1 MLISYKWLERYF
13 DEKLPEAEKI
23 SSALTMHSFEVE
35 SFEVVEGDV
44 VFNIKV
50 LPNRTHDCL
59 SHRGIARE
67 ISVILGIGL
76 NKGEYELKPLSG
88 VPESNKV
95 TPNSV
100 DQKICPR
107 FSALVIENVKI
118 KESPKW
124 LRELL
129 KSIGQKSINNVVDI
143 TNYVMFSMGQPL
155 HAYDL
160 SRLNQKDGIINFGV
174 RMSRKGEKLLTLDG
188 KEYKMPKE
196 SLVIE
201 NERAVGIAGVKGGNS
216 SRIDEN
222 TKSIVIEAANFNPVA
237 VRKSSKAIGL
247 RTDASIRFENDIS
260 PKLTLRALEMA
271 RGLVLELAST
281 KDTIIEG
288 FADFY
293 PIRRSDY
300 KVGVSLE
307 EIKKITGI
315 DFDDK
320 EIKKILDQA
329 LLKYEMMNPRDIV
342 LSLAKENL
350 GKPYKYGASVTADAP
365 NAFDCSSFVSWL
377 YAQAGISIPRI
388 SIDQYIYGAEIS
400 REEAKP
406 GDLVFSNTH
415 NDVNG
420 IFHTK
425 SSEFMPGTVVE
436 KPIDHCG
443 LFIGEGKVI
452 HATKS
457 KGMVVEELL
466 AESEQ
471 FRDITGFR
479 RMTEKNE
486 NRYVV
491 TVPFERLDF
500 KQPADLI
507 EEIAR
512 IYGYEN
518 IKTKKIDDTKGEVF
532 VDKETYYAN
541 KVRDILIDGG
551 FSEVMS
557 YAFRSSGE
565 VEILNPIASN
575 KDFLRQNLKE
585 SIKEL
590 LEFNFGNSELLG
602 LESVRIFEMG
612 TVFNNAREYTSLAIG
627 IKANKKQKE
636 TGEQVAEIIKKIDE
650 KLGSNLAAAGKIGD
664 GIYEGDFERA
674 VKELAKPD
682 EVSEFQSDK
691 NVKFNNFSAFPF
703 VLRDIAIFAPT
714 NVTADE
720 IYLLIKKEA
729 GELLVRTRLFDV
741 FEKTTED
748 GEKKTS
754 YAFRLVFQSKDRT
767 LTDEKVNEIM
777 NSVIKKINEKTNW
790 QVR

>member
-35 SFEVVEGDV
+35 SFEAVEGDT
-44 VFNIKV
+44 VFNIKI
-50 LPNRTHDCL
+50 LPDRAHDCL

-67 ISVILGIGL
+67 ISVILGTRL
-76 NKGEYELKPLSG
+76 NKEEYELKPLSG
-88 VPESNKV
+88 IPESKKV
-95 TPNSV
+95 TINYI

-107 FSALVIENVKI
+107 FSALVIENIKI
-118 KESPKW
+118 KESPGW
-124 LRELL
+124 LREIL

-160 SRLNQKDGIINFGV
+160 SRLNQKDGVIDFGV
-174 RMSRKGEKLLTLDG
+174 RMSQKGEKLITLDG
-188 KEYKMPKE
+188 KEYEMPGGL
-196 SLVIE
+196 LVIE
-201 NERAVGIAGVKGGNS
+201 NEGAVGIAGIKGGNS

-320 EIKKILDQA
+320 EIKKILDRA
-329 LLKYEMMNPRDIV
+329 LLKYEVINPRDVIV
-342 LSLAKENL
+342 SLAKENL

-365 NAFDCSSFVSWL
+365 NAFDCSSFISWL

-400 REEAKP
+400 REKTKP
-406 GDLVFSNTH
+406 GDLVFCNTH
-415 NDVNG
+415 RDNRGV
-420 IFHTK
+420 FHRK
-425 SSEFMPGTVVE
+425 SIEFLPGTEVT
-436 KPIDHCG
+436 KPVDHDG
-443 LFIGEGKVI
+443 IYLGNGEVAHSTEIKGKIIV
-452 HATKS
+452 
-457 KGMVVEELL
+457 ELL
-466 AESEQ
+466 DESDS
-471 FRDITGFR
+471 FKDIVGFR
-479 RMTEKNE
+479 RVKEIDKD
-486 NRYVV
+486 RYVIS
-491 TVPFERLDF
+491 VPFERLDLR
-500 KQPADLI
+500 QPADLI

-518 IKTKKIDDTKGEVF
+518 IKPKKLEETSAEVF
-532 VDKETYYAN
+532 TDKNSYYADLM
-541 KVRDILIDGG
+541 KDILIGEG
-551 FSEVMS
+551 FSEIIS
-557 YAFRSSGE
+557 YSFKNNGKIE
-565 VEILNPIASN
+565 LLNPIASD
-575 KDFLRQNLKE
+575 KGFLRADLKN
-585 SIKEL
+585 SMHDL
-590 LEFNFGNSELLG
+590 LEFNFSNAELLG
-602 LESVRIFEMG
+602 LTEVKVFEVGTIFNSKAEHL
-612 TVFNNAREYTSLAIG
+612 SLAVAV
-627 IKANKKQKE
+627 KNNEKQKVVDE
-636 TGEQVAEIIKKIDE
+636 AVRAVISKISDDLKIDLMKFGVIE
-650 KLGSNLAAAGKIGD
+650 G
-664 GIYEGDFERA
+664 GIYEGDFEKA
-674 VKELAKPD
+674 IKNLPEPKE
-682 EVSEFQSDK
+682 VI
-691 NVKFNNFSAFPF
+691 KFESRPNLKFKTPSVYPF
-703 VLRDIAIFAPT
+703 VLRDVAVFVPNGIS
-714 NVTADE
+714 ADE
-720 IYLLIKKEA
+720 VFAIIKKE
-729 GELLVRTRLFDV
+729 GGNLLTRVRLFDV

-748 GEKKTS
+748 GEKKIS
-754 YAFRLVFQSKDRT
+754 YAFRLVFQSQSRT
-767 LTDEKVNEIM
+767 LTDEEMNTIMERINKAVNA
-777 NSVIKKINEKTNW
+777 KLNW